1 MDGAAAL
8 KEQEEAGQ
16 RQICAFYERTIAFRV
31 HGRQRLKSRWK
42 CAQKL
47 TSICAGFRLVIKI
60 CRPGGK
66 SWLFRDRSA
75 HGECVDPKNQV
86 VKEGTEK
93 IALPKWANEFR
104 CNNLPSEEDT
114 RAPVRCTESSG
125 KPWWPPALGT
135 IALSA
140 DSGPGSDHSVLP
152 TPRPRATS
160 NPAALHSDMLKEQ
173 CHIWAPFPQF
183 KSWAPEEKELS
194 FRILEPVHKTTLF
207 RRPQGEK
214 GERRFHHNVAMAA
227 MSLWQQSIVDEP

>member
-1 MDGAAAL
+1 MGL
-8 KEQEEAGQ
+8 
-16 RQICAFYERTIAFRV
+16 
-31 HGRQRLKSRWK
+31 RLRSLT
-42 CAQKL
+42 APAPGPAPL
-47 TSICAGFRLVIKI
+47 TSAGIHRPPPPHLWNGMRL
-60 CRPGGK
+60 
-66 SWLFRDRSA
+66 
-75 HGECVDPKNQV
+75 
-86 VKEGTEK
+86 
-93 IALPKWANEFR
+93 ALSSGR
-104 CNNLPSEEDT
+104 CWGLCTEDT

-194 FRILEPVHKTTLF
+194 FRILEPVHKTVNASPHSKFMSSFFGNKFAESFPLF
-207 RRPQGEK
+207 FTCCTDSFCNQS
-214 GERRFHHNVAMAA
+214 
-227 MSLWQQSIVDEP
+227 SLVWNAEV